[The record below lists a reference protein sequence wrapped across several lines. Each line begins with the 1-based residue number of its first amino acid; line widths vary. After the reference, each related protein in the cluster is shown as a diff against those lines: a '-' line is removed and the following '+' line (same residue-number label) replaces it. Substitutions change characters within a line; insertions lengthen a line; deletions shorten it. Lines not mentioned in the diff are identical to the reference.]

1 VEIPFLDFLFDT
13 SVSVKTVYGKVLSL
27 KLKANTKPGT
37 KFKLT
42 GKGRT
47 SGGKTGDMFVI
58 VNAKMPHAPDQ
69 KILKMIDGIRDS
81 I

>member
-1 VEIPFLDFLFDT
+1 M
-13 SVSVKTVYGKVLSL
+13 YGKSL
-27 KLKANTKPGT
+27 TLKVKANTKPGT

-58 VNAKMPHAPDQ
+58 VNAKMPRAPDA

-81 I
+81 L